1 MKGVVVPSTPALAET
16 RSEAPVSPPLLSLPS
31 RAPRRSAGQKPFGR
45 RRRAETLT
53 AYLFVLPT
61 LVLFSI
67 FSVYPFA
74 RTVELSFT
82 DWDGLSRTFNGVGL
96 DNYLAALRDG
106 IWWTSIWNGLLLA
119 AVALILM
126 QGLGLLLAM
135 AVDRKIAGQ
144 TIYRTVFYIP
154 PILSGI
160 VVATI
165 WKWLYEP
172 HNGVINSTLESIG
185 LGELAQ
191 PWLGNP
197 STALWAISLVSIW
210 QGVGYPFLLFLA
222 GLQGISS
229 ETYEAARMDGASG
242 IQIFRTITLPLL
254 RPVIGLVSVLTFL
267 GAMQTFN
274 LVIAMTGGGPGYAT
288 EVPILHIYRAA
299 FGGSPDFGYASALS
313 IIFGIMLFGVS
324 MISLYLTRRSRDEQ
338 S

>member
-1 MKGVVVPSTPALAET
+1 MPVSRAIGET
-16 RSEAPVSPPLLSLPS
+16 RSGSPVTTHAAAPSPAGPATEPGKRTGLSRFS
-31 RAPRRSAGQKPFGR
+31 RQ
-45 RRRAETLT
+45 RRAESLT
-53 AYLFVLPT
+53 AYLFILPT
-61 LVLFSI
+61 LVLFSV

-74 RTVELSFT
+74 RTVVLSFT
-82 DWDGLSRTFNGVGL
+82 DWDGLSTTFDGVGL
-96 DNYLAALRDG
+96 DNYFAAFRDG
-106 IWWTSIWNGLLLA
+106 IWWGSILNGLILAGVALVLMQGAGLLLA
-119 AVALILM
+119 I
-126 QGLGLLLAM
+126 
-135 AVDRKIAGQ
+135 AVDRKIMGQ
-144 TIYRTVFYIP
+144 SIYRTVFYIP

-172 HNGVINSTLESIG
+172 NNGVINSTLESVG
-185 LGELAQ
+185 LGDLAQ

-197 STALWAISLVSIW
+197 ATALWAISLVSIW

-222 GLQGISS
+222 GLQGISG
-229 ETYEAARMDGASG
+229 EIYEAAEMDGATGS
-242 IQIFRTITLPLL
+242 QIFRTITIPLL
-254 RPVIGLVSVLTFL
+254 RPVIGIVSVLTFL

-313 IIFGIMLFGVS
+313 IIFGVMLFGVS
-324 MISLYLTRRSRDEQ
+324 MISLYMTRQSRDEQ

>member
-1 MKGVVVPSTPALAET
+1 MNSARVLAKAQRISPVETQVPAPLAGGT
-16 RSEAPVSPPLLSLPS
+16 ARQSGQLP
-31 RAPRRSAGQKPFGR
+31 RPRRFSR
-45 RRRAETLT
+45 RRRAEMIT
-53 AYLFVLPT
+53 AYLFILPT
-61 LVLFSI
+61 LALFSV

-82 DWDGLSRTFNGVGL
+82 AWDGLSRTFNGVGL
-96 DNYLAALRDG
+96 DNYFAAFRDG
-106 IWWTSIWNGLLLA
+106 IWWGSVWNGLILA
-119 AVALILM
+119 VVALVLM
-126 QGLGLLLAM
+126 QGLGLLLAI
-135 AVDRKIAGQ
+135 AVDRKLVGQ

-172 HNGVINSTLESIG
+172 NNGVINSTLEGIG

-197 STALWAISLVSIW
+197 ATALWAISLVSIW

-222 GLQGISS
+222 GLQGISG
-229 ETYEAARMDGASG
+229 EIYEAAKMDGASG
-242 IQIFRTITLPLL
+242 SQIFRTITIPLL
-254 RPVIGLVSVLTFL
+254 RPVIGIVSVLTFL

-313 IIFGIMLFGVS
+313 IIFGMMLFGVS
-324 MISLYLTRRSRDEQ
+324 MISLYMTRRSRDEQ

>member
-1 MKGVVVPSTPALAET
+1 MHVSRAVKEAQSTPLVTTQAA
-16 RSEAPVSPPLLSLPS
+16 SPSPTGPATESGKRTGLSRFS
-31 RAPRRSAGQKPFGR
+31 RQ
-45 RRRAETLT
+45 RRAESLT
-53 AYLFVLPT
+53 AYLFILPT
-61 LVLFSI
+61 LVLFSV

-82 DWDGLSRTFNGVGL
+82 DWDGLSTTFDGVGL
-96 DNYLAALRDG
+96 DNYFAAFRDG
-106 IWWTSIWNGLLLA
+106 IWWGSILNGLILA
-119 AVALILM
+119 VVALVLM
-126 QGLGLLLAM
+126 QGLGLLLAI
-135 AVDRKIAGQ
+135 AVDRKITGQ

-172 HNGVINSTLESIG
+172 NNGVINSTLEGIG
-185 LGELAQ
+185 LGDLAQ

-197 STALWAISLVSIW
+197 ATALWAISLVSIW

-222 GLQGISS
+222 GLQGISG
-229 ETYEAARMDGASG
+229 EIYEAAEMDGATG
-242 IQIFRTITLPLL
+242 AQIFRTITIPLL
-254 RPVIGLVSVLTFL
+254 RPVIGIVSVLTFL

-313 IIFGIMLFGVS
+313 IIFGVMLFGVS
-324 MISLYLTRRSRDEQ
+324 MISLYMTRRSRDEQ

>member
-1 MKGVVVPSTPALAET
+1 MHV
-16 RSEAPVSPPLLSLPS
+16 S
-31 RAPRRSAGQKPFGR
+31 RAVKEAQSAPLVATQAASPSPTGPATESGKRTGLSRFSRQ
-45 RRRAETLT
+45 RRAESLT
-53 AYLFVLPT
+53 AYLFILPT
-61 LVLFSI
+61 LVLFSV

-82 DWDGLSRTFNGVGL
+82 DWDGLSTTFDGVGL
-96 DNYLAALRDG
+96 DNYFAAFRDG
-106 IWWTSIWNGLLLA
+106 IWWGSILNGLILA
-119 AVALILM
+119 VVALVLM
-126 QGLGLLLAM
+126 QGLGLLLAI
-135 AVDRKIAGQ
+135 AVDRKITGQ

-172 HNGVINSTLESIG
+172 NNGVINSTLEGIG
-185 LGELAQ
+185 LGDLAQ

-197 STALWAISLVSIW
+197 ATALWAISLVSIW

-222 GLQGISS
+222 GLQGISG
-229 ETYEAARMDGASG
+229 EIYEAAEMDGATG
-242 IQIFRTITLPLL
+242 AQIFRTITIPLL
-254 RPVIGLVSVLTFL
+254 RPVIGIVSVLTFL

-313 IIFGIMLFGVS
+313 IIFGVMLFGVS
-324 MISLYLTRRSRDEQ
+324 MISLYMTRRSRDEQ